1 MAVREATNLNLI
13 CLIINIKIILSTFTD
28 WNFLFNLALIPD
40 DFVDFGCWTR
50 STRGLSCP
58 TSSSSITTQ
67 TSKYKFHLPYLLEM
81 FLKRKTITANRTN
94 SNNTWH
100 SSVPLG
106 ECQNVTWTFL
116 LFHFILFITTQDQDT
131 HHRNSMHEIFKTLI
145 LMLLEVK
152 KLSLNGL

>member
-1 MAVREATNLNLI
+1 MAAREATNLNLI

-67 TSKYKFHLPYLLEM
+67 TSKYKFHLPYLLEK
-81 FLKRKTITANRTN
+81 FLKRKTITANRTH

-100 SSVPLG
+100 SRVNAKMSPELF
-106 ECQNVTWTFL
+106 CFFISFHL
-116 LFHFILFITTQDQDT
+116 LRLRIKIHIT
-131 HHRNSMHEIFKTLI
+131 EIKCTTYLRLWF
-145 LMLLEVK
+145 
-152 KLSLNGL
+152 